1 MDFDLTDDQRLLQD
15 SIVKLMA
22 NRYGNFDLRQ
32 AYRKHP
38 EGFDRAVWDEY
49 AQSGLLALPFAEEYG
64 GFGGGGV
71 DTMLV
76 MDQFG
81 KSLAVEPYL
90 ASVVLAGA
98 VLRHGAQPAMAAE
111 FIPMIAGGEALFAL
125 ACTERASRYDLH
137 DVSTTAR
144 RDGAD
149 YLLEGE
155 KSVVLAG
162 DSADYIIV
170 SARTAG
176 GRRELAGISLFLIDA
191 KAEGVSRR
199 GYATQDGLRA
209 AEISLASVR
218 VPADRLIGTADAG
231 LATLERAVDEGI
243 AAICAEAVGAM
254 EALNALT
261 VDYMKT
267 RKQFGVPISSFQAL
281 QFRSVDMLIAA
292 EQAKSMAIFA
302 ALMAG
307 EENPAERSRAMS
319 SAKVQVARSARF
331 VGQNATQLHGGIGMT
346 MEYKGGHY
354 FKRLTMLEGLFGDA
368 DHHLRR
374 LAQAGSLLDAA

>member
-1 MDFDLTDDQRLLQD
+1 
-15 SIVKLMA
+15 
-22 NRYGNFDLRQ
+22 
-32 AYRKHP
+32 
-38 EGFDRAVWDEY
+38 
-49 AQSGLLALPFAEEYG
+49 
-64 GFGGGGV
+64 
-71 DTMLV
+71 
-76 MDQFG
+76 
-81 KSLAVEPYL
+81 
-90 ASVVLAGA
+90 
-98 VLRHGAQPAMAAE
+98 
-111 FIPMIAGGEALFAL
+111 
-125 ACTERASRYDLH
+125 
-137 DVSTTAR
+137 
-144 RDGAD
+144 
-149 YLLEGE
+149 
-155 KSVVLAG
+155 
-162 DSADYIIV
+162 
-170 SARTAG
+170 
-176 GRRELAGISLFLIDA
+176 LIDA